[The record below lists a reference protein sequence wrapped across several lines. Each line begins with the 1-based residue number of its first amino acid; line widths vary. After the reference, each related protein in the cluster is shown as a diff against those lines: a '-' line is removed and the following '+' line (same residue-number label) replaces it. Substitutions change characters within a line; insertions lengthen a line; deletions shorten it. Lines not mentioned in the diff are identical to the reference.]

1 MTPTPLCDL
10 AIKYGTDKC
19 GKHQYTPV
27 YYDLL
32 KDKKVK
38 RVLEV
43 GVFGGASLRMW
54 AEFFPEAEIIGFDI
68 DPQTFIKEDRI
79 TCVQCD
85 QSSVSSI
92 CQAVHTVGGEF
103 ELIVDDG
110 SHIPEDQIR
119 TAWTLLPY
127 LSPGGIYVIEDVGAH
142 EFKVFPEAIIKHL
155 PDAFECLVPDLPPGD
170 PEKLIV
176 ISRR

>member
-1 MTPTPLCDL
+1 MTPLCKL

-32 KDKKVK
+32 KDKKVE
-38 RVLEV
+38 RVLEI

-54 AEFFPEAEIIGFDI
+54 AEFFPEAQIFGFDI
-68 DPQTFIKEDRI
+68 DPSTFISEPRI
-79 TCVQCD
+79 TCLLCD
-85 QSSVSSI
+85 QANSNSMQI
-92 CQAVHTVGGEF
+92 AARAAGGDF
-103 ELIVDDG
+103 DLIVDDG

-127 LSPGGIYVIEDVGAH
+127 LTKGGVYVMEDIGAH
-142 EFKVFPEAIIKHL
+142 EYRVFPDAIIRHL
-155 PDAFECLVPDLPPGD
+155 PATYECFVPVLPPGD

-176 ISRR
+176 